1 MGVPPHIRDA
11 LEQARIA
18 AEEEPRSPLMVPPRF
33 PKAVSTQRDTEDRR
47 PAQERANVIDGDLS
61 RALKATTSMRRE
73 SSLVSRLAGK
83 EKQVRDMRVYVHDA
97 LHLKNKQHAYL
108 RATHLDPAIGL
119 EIKLLASAKQAQYAQ
134 PLNFDIEEF
143 RATLTA
149 SELARDELRREN
161 FDLQTQ
167 LREAKEWNKQLEQER
182 EDLYHTI
189 EQTNVKMDENRIGG

>member
-18 AEEEPRSPLMVPPRF
+18 AEEKPRSPLIVPPRF
-33 PKAVSTQRDTEDRR
+33 PKAASTQQDAEDMRL
-47 PAQERANVIDGDLS
+47 AQERANVVDS
-61 RALKATTSMRRE
+61 RALKAATSTRRE

-83 EKQVRDMRVYVHDA
+83 EKQVRDMRAYVHDA
-97 LHLKNKQHAYL
+97 LYLQNKQHAYL

-119 EIKLLASAKQAQYAQ
+119 EIQLLASTRQVQHSQ
-134 PLNFDIEEF
+134 PLNSDIEEVK
-143 RATLTA
+143 AALTA

-182 EDLYHTI
+182 EDLYDTI
-189 EQTNVKMDENRIGG
+189 